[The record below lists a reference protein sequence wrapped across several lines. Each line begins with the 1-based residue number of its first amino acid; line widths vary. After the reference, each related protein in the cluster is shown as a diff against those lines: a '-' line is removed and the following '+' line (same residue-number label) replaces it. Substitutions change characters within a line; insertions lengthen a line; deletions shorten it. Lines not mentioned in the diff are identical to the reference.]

1 MDSDY
6 ITNREFSPFPDRE
19 AVERADKNVQLQVE
33 QNFDLLSEI
42 VAHFD
47 TVLETYRSNRT
58 NPIEL
63 TLRPKEHAI
72 HTRANIQTA
81 RFIEAERGFIQ
92 DLIDQYKR

>member
-42 VAHFD
+42 IDHFD
-47 TVLETYRSNRT
+47 GQSGGR
-58 NPIEL
+58 
-63 TLRPKEHAI
+63 
-72 HTRANIQTA
+72 
-81 RFIEAERGFIQ
+81 
-92 DLIDQYKR
+92 